1 MGMGPISSRCRSP
14 WAFAPP
20 GLGKIHLRWSQTR
33 WTGNLWGWGWGGGWD
48 AVVDAGDPWDVPMFY
63 SEVDRIRHDHH
74 QHHHFLWSSWSGDNH
89 HHGLYLNYSVGS
101 WFWIRDPRDPRR
113 PYKESPK
120 KHRGL
125 YCIRLP
131 TSSQGHRWVTNNL
144 RYASFVGPST
154 RSRGGA
160 AIFWGGPNART
171 SWIYQGDQAQPRN
184 QGMFS
189 NRFSEN
195 GMFSYVVGRENV
207 VSPLSK
213 TTKWMAFGMIH
224 CEGFSTTG

>member
-63 SEVDRIRHDHH
+63 SEVGRIRHDHH

-120 KHRGL
+120 KTPWTLLHPVTHLISRPSLG
-125 YCIRLP
+125 YQQSEVCIICWTIDP
-131 TSSQGHRWVTNNL
+131 E
-144 RYASFVGPST
+144 P
-154 RSRGGA
+154 RGGPR
-160 AIFWGGPNART
+160 FLGV
-171 SWIYQGDQAQPRN
+171 DQTPGRHGFIKVIKLN
-184 QGMFS
+184 QETRVCFQTD
-189 NRFSEN
+189 F
-195 GMFSYVVGRENV
+195 
-207 VSPLSK
+207 LK
-213 TTKWMAFGMIH
+213 MACFHM
-224 CEGFSTTG
+224 